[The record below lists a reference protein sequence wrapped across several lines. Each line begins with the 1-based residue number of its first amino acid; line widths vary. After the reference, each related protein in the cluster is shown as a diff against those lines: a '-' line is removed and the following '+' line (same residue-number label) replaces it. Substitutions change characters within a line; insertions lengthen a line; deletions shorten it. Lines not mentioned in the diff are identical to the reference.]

1 MASQTESIHAGE
13 FLVSEA
19 PGHRSREEIT
29 VLSGQDL
36 VAGQVLGKVTVGS
49 GAFAAFG
56 TNVGACTCGAI
67 TVGLGAKPGVYK
79 IVMLA
84 TSATAAF
91 VVEDPD
97 GQVVGHGNVGS
108 AFSGGGL
115 GFTISNGG
123 TNTVGDSYKVTVAAG
138 SGKYVKVDPEGT
150 DGRHKAVGV
159 LLGAVDATGGDAE
172 GVAFVRDCEVNKDM
186 LNFDDLD
193 AGEITTA
200 VAELAALGIIVR
212 EGI

>member
-1 MASQTESIHAGE
+1 MASQTQAINAGE

-19 PGHRSREEIT
+19 GGFRSRDAIT

-36 VAGQVLGKVTVGS
+36 VAGQVLGKVTL
-49 GAFAAFG
+49 GAGTFAALG
-56 TNVGACTCGAI
+56 TNVGACTCGTI
-67 TVGLGAKPGVYK
+67 TVALGVVAGIYK

-84 TSATAAF
+84 TSATGAF

-97 GQVVGHGNVGS
+97 GKIVGHGNVGT
-108 AFSGGGL
+108 AFSAGGL

-123 TNTVGDSYKVTVAAG
+123 TNTVGDSYKITIAAG

-150 DGRHKAVGV
+150 DGRHKAVGI
-159 LLGAVDATGGDAE
+159 LLAAVDASAADKA
-172 GVAFVRDCEVNKDM
+172 GVAFLRDCEVNKDM
-186 LNFDDLD
+186 LDFDDLD
-193 AGEITTA
+193 AGEIATA
-200 VAELAALGIIVR
+200 VAELAVLGIIVR

>member
-1 MASQTESIHAGE
+1 MANLTEGIHAAE

-36 VAGQVLGKVTVGS
+36 VAGQVLGKVTLGT

-84 TSATAAF
+84 TSATGAF

-97 GQVVGHGNVGS
+97 GQIVGHGNVGS
-108 AFSGGGL
+108 AFSAGGL

-123 TNTVGDSYKVTVAAG
+123 TNTVGDSYKITVAAG
-138 SGKYVKVDPEGT
+138 SGKFVKIDPEGT
-150 DGRHKAVGV
+150 DGRNAACGI
-159 LLGAVDATGGDAE
+159 LFDAVDASDSDLP
-172 GVAFVRDCEVNKDM
+172 GVAFVRDCEVNRDL
-186 LNFDDLD
+186 LNFDDAD
-193 AGEITTA
+193 AGEIATA
-200 VAELAALGIIVR
+200 IAELAALGIIVR